1 MARMIYL
8 KDVVTLVL
16 HQEKCVG
23 CGMCLLVCPHA
34 VFSLNN
40 GAAIIQE
47 RDACI
52 ECGACSVNCPADAIS
67 VRPGVGCAAAVIN
80 TALGRKGDSCCCVI
94 DAADDSAGPE
104 PGSPKGRA
112 NKASCC

>member
-8 KDVVTLVL
+8 KDVVTLDM

-34 VFSLNN
+34 VFRLSN
-40 GAAIIQE
+40 GAALIQD

-52 ECGACSVNCPADAIS
+52 ECGACAMNCPADAII
-67 VRPGVGCAAAVIN
+67 VRPGVGCAAALIN
-80 TALGRKGDSCCCVI
+80 TALGRNGNSCCCII
-94 DAADDSAGPE
+94 DPADISGDPA
-104 PGSPKGRA
+104 PGSLGESTQ
-112 NKASCC
+112 KASCC